1 MKVLTGAT
9 YAVGLF
15 LLTIFLIT
23 AFIILFSFSGYS
35 SVDKFDTLLQDSTIL
50 VNTAIQK

>member
-35 SVDKFDTLLQDSTIL
+35 STNEANGMLQVQL
-50 VNTAIQK
+50 V